1 MYHVPVLLDAS
12 VEALVT
18 DPNGVYVD
26 ATMGG
31 AGHSRAILQQL
42 GPEGRLYAFDQD
54 EDAVRNAP
62 EDKRCIFIP
71 HNFRFLEQFL
81 RLEGVREIHGLLADL
96 GVSSHQFD
104 EAERGFS
111 FRFDTPL
118 DMRMDRLA
126 RASAADV
133 LNRSTADELQRILGE
148 YGEVR
153 NARTLARA
161 IVAARSVRPVETA
174 GDLVHIAE
182 PLIFGKRNRYLAQI
196 FQALRMEVNDE
207 VGALSDLLRQTT
219 GLLLPGGRLVVLSYH
234 SLEDRLV
241 KNLLK
246 KGNPEGRDISDE
258 FGRKKLPF
266 ESLTDRPV
274 EASEAEIELNPRARS
289 AKMRILAKI
298 AS

>member
-111 FRFDTPL
+111 FRLTLLWTCAWTAWRELPPP
-118 DMRMDRLA
+118 MCSTVPPPTSSNGSWANTA
-126 RASAADV
+126 R
-133 LNRSTADELQRILGE
+133 
-148 YGEVR
+148 
-153 NARTLARA
+153 
-161 IVAARSVRPVETA
+161 
-174 GDLVHIAE
+174 
-182 PLIFGKRNRYLAQI
+182 
-196 FQALRMEVNDE
+196 
-207 VGALSDLLRQTT
+207 
-219 GLLLPGGRLVVLSYH
+219 
-234 SLEDRLV
+234 
-241 KNLLK
+241 
-246 KGNPEGRDISDE
+246 
-258 FGRKKLPF
+258 
-266 ESLTDRPV
+266 
-274 EASEAEIELNPRARS
+274 
-289 AKMRILAKI
+289 
-298 AS
+298 